1 LHFRPTVQG
10 HEKIPAMKSASRQ
23 TGPLPSP
30 RRLPRLRHGD
40 HLKQPEFHR
49 RYLQYPDHV
58 KIELIGG
65 IVYVSSPQRRRHSRY
80 QSLLSGIV
88 GIYEYETPGLE
99 LLVNPTTILGEE
111 SEPQPD
117 LEVRILSDFLGQSR
131 ETENDYVEGSPELM
145 MEISRSTRALDLR
158 HKKNDYERA
167 GVCEYLVVDLEE
179 QKLHWFNFRGGK
191 PILPTKQGIYRSQV
205 FPGLWI
211 HGPALFAEDRK
222 RLTLVIRR
230 GIRSREHA
238 AFVKRLKAA
247 QRRHP

>member
-1 LHFRPTVQG
+1 ML
-10 HEKIPAMKSASRQ
+10 AMKSASRQ
-23 TGPLPSP
+23 TGSP
-30 RRLPRLRHGD
+30 PRPPRLARLKHGD

-65 IVYVSSPQRRRHSRY
+65 IVYVASPQRRGHSRY
-80 QSLLSGIV
+80 QSLLSGVV
-88 GIYEYETPGLE
+88 GFYEYETPGLE
-99 LLVNPTTILGEE
+99 LLVNATTILGED

-117 LEVRILSDFLGQSR
+117 LELRILSHFLGQSR
-131 ETENDYVEGSPELM
+131 ETEDDYVVGPPELM
-145 MEISRSTRALDLR
+145 MEISHRARALDLR

-167 GVCEYLVVDLEE
+167 GVCEYLVVNLEE
-179 QKLHWFNFRGGK
+179 RKLHWFNFRSGK
-191 PILPTKQGIYRSQV
+191 PILPTKQGVYRSQV

-211 HGPALFAEDRK
+211 DGPALLAEDRK
-222 RLTLVIRR
+222 RLMLVVRR

-247 QRRHP
+247 QRERS